1 MAYLAARDMPR
12 LAEHDF
18 EGRAEKPSRRP
29 IAARIDCL
37 DQLLR
42 AFRDIA
48 DRDDIH
54 QAAHRLALVQEWIRS
69 EAAKAA
75 NDPIFVDWRLL

>member
-1 MAYLAARDMPR
+1 MAYLAARDVPR
-12 LAEHDF
+12 LAEHDL

-75 NDPIFVDWRLL
+75 DDPIFFDLRLL